1 MRYVVHP
8 IPDNKDS
15 KFIIKSDTRAAANSS
30 VTMKIAQESLLTTI
44 ASKFIYSRIITL
56 KGSNASF
63 VVRNS
68 FLKETK
74 RTTKGDT

>member
-1 MRYVVHP
+1 MGYVVHP

-30 VTMKIAQESLLTTI
+30 ATMKIAQESLLTTI